1 MKRLENVKSIEC
13 YAYDKEYYIDIIE
26 TSETYEAWLYKRN
39 YGFKTLMFGV
49 PITQQ
54 SKEVF
59 IDIVTGN
66 VFEYIPMYCD
76 ELSILEKER

>member
-13 YAYDKEYYIDIIE
+13 YAYDTEHNIDIIE
-26 TSETYEAWLYKRN
+26 TNETYEAWLFKRN

-54 SKEVF
+54 SKEEF
-59 IDIVTGN
+59 INIVTKN
-66 VFEYIPMYCD
+66 VLQYIPMYCE
-76 ELSILEKER
+76 ELSILEEER